1 MAKSKRTNNVTLVG
15 ELNLE
20 EGTITETVK
29 DEGDI
34 EYRLM
39 DILREFD
46 GKEVTIAIK
55 ENITIPASSDSL

>member
-1 MAKSKRTNNVTLVG
+1 MANPKSKRTNNVSLVG

-20 EGTITETVK
+20 EGTITETVT
-29 DEGDI
+29 DVGDV

-46 GKEVTIAIK
+46 GKEITIAIK
-55 ENITIPASSDSL
+55 ENKTIPASSL